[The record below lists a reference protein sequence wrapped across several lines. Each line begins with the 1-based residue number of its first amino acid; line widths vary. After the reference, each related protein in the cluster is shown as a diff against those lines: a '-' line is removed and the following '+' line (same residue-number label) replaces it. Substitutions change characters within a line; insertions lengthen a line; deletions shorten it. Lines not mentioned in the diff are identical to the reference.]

1 MGDIPEKEEDLI
13 KSVLNDE
20 TARFNSADLNV
31 AYKMDVAEYQRLCP
45 YAEALEENWGK
56 PPGEDPVPHLAAA
69 ADAAAAA
76 CSVTHGTRCHLVER
90 LLLSM
95 YKGTQLEWSS
105 ESVQVAR
112 SIRVHCFS
120 YSVFGTV
127 FGLKKTTSVVDA
139 AECT

>member
-56 PPGEDPVPHLAAA
+56 PPGKDPFPHPAAA
-69 ADAAAAA
+69 ADVAAAT
-76 CSVTHGTRCHLVER
+76 CSVCHGTKMCHLVR
-90 LLLSM
+90 GCCFQYSNP
-95 YKGTQLEWSS
+95 THSEWPA
-105 ESVQVAR
+105 ESVEVAH
-112 SIRVHCFS
+112 SIRVQCFP
-120 YSVFGTV
+120 
-127 FGLKKTTSVVDA
+127 
-139 AECT
+139 